1 MTEQRLHHT
10 EHTLTVDAP
19 AAELY
24 GLVADVTRWPAL
36 FGPSVHVQHQ
46 LREERA
52 ERFELW
58 AVVNGEVGSWVS
70 QRTLDPDRLRV
81 TFAQVRSRA
90 PIASMRGEWMFRTLS
105 PTRTEIVLRHTFSA
119 VDDDPE
125 SVAWILRGLDR
136 NSPEELAALAR
147 LALYGHPVD
156 DLVFSF
162 TDTVRLTGTAADAYT
177 FVHRADRWARLLPHV
192 DRVRLAEPSPGVQEL
207 EMDTV
212 TSDGSAH
219 TTRSLRVC
227 RTGEWIAYKQLMAPR
242 LMLGHSGL
250 WTFANGP
257 GGPEVTARHTV
268 ALNPEAIP
276 EVLGEH
282 ATLAEARAYLRDA
295 LGRNSR
301 TTIEHADA
309 FAAGRRKPAVART
322 A

>member
-24 GLVADVTRWPAL
+24 GLAADVTRWPAV
-36 FGPSVHVQHQ
+36 FGPSVHVEHQ

-70 QRTLDPDRLRV
+70 QRALDPERRRV

-90 PIASMRGEWMFRTLS
+90 PIASMRGEWLFRALS

-125 SVAWILRGLDR
+125 AARWILEGLHR
-136 NSPEELAALAR
+136 NSPEELSALAR

-156 DLVFSF
+156 DIVFSF
-162 TDTVRLTGTAADAYT
+162 TDTVRLAGAASDAYT

-192 DRVRLAEPSPGVQEL
+192 GRVRLTMPSPEVQHL

-227 RTGEWIAYKQLMAPR
+227 RSGEWIAYKQLVTPK
-242 LMLGHSGL
+242 LMMGHSGL
-250 WTFANGP
+250 WTFSDGP
-257 GGPEVTARHTV
+257 RGPVVTARHTV
-268 ALNPEAIP
+268 ALDPAAVP

-282 ATLAEARAYLRDA
+282 ATLAEAREYLRDA

-309 FAAGRRKPAVART
+309 YATARRKRPVART